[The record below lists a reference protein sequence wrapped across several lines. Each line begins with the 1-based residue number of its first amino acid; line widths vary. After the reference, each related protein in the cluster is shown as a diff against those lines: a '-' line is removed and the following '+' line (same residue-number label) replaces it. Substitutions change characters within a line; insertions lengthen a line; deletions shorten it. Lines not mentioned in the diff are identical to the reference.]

1 MARQLE
7 LTLPRRRL
15 FSWWAFLISVVA
27 HVLILSVR
35 ATDWFWSE
43 GKVPQVT
50 LIPLGPDLPQVDMLY
65 QEPARPRTARRPPT
79 RAPVDAP
86 TSPEAEAPAEQ
97 LVTAEPTTPPPAPID
112 TAAGEPAPEGTGRA
126 TVPRLRPA
134 LGEGKLWV
142 RPLPLAPGELAQRLT
157 RSHYELID
165 SAVSEIVQTYIDSV
179 IRAPVPF
186 DNRPPSWTTTIGG
199 KTFGID
205 SRNIYLGGLKIPTAI
220 LALLPIPQVSNVD
233 LRYMHRMADIQADL
247 QYAAQ
252 RAQTMEDFKKAIKE
266 VREQR
271 ARELEFE
278 RNQRRTPADTSRT
291 P

>member
-1 MARQLE
+1 
-7 LTLPRRRL
+7 
-15 FSWWAFLISVVA
+15 
-27 HVLILSVR
+27 
-35 ATDWFWSE
+35 
-43 GKVPQVT
+43 VT
-50 LIPLGPDLPQVDMLY
+50 AAP
-65 QEPARPRTARRPPT
+65 TAAPNL
-79 RAPVDAP
+79 PVD
-86 TSPEAEAPAEQ
+86 S
-97 LVTAEPTTPPPAPID
+97 
-112 TAAGEPAPEGTGRA
+112 AAGEPVPQGQGRA

-134 LGEGKLWV
+134 IGEGKLWV
-142 RPLPLAPGELAQRLT
+142 RPLPLAPQELAQRLT

-165 SAVSEIVQTYIDSV
+165 SAVSAIVQSYIDSV
-179 IRAPVPF
+179 MRAPVPF

-252 RAQTMEDFKKAIKE
+252 RAITMDDFKRAIKE
-266 VREQR
+266 VREK
-271 ARELEFE
+271 REREREFE
-278 RNQRRTPADTSRT
+278 QNQRRSPADTLKS